1 MKFPKHCADA
11 SQSLQTIATV
21 VDSMEAHLLELE
33 EDRHNT
39 DLLTHLVQELFMT
52 KSLSEG
58 ILHEHLHFIEQEEA
72 GVAEAIKLAH
82 DELMRRAWAVRH
94 DLEILTKVARP
105 RAVQLVG

>member
-1 MKFPKHCADA
+1 MKFPQHCADA
-11 SQSLQTIATV
+11 SRSLQSISKV

-33 EDRHNT
+33 EDRQNT
-39 DLLTHLVQELFMT
+39 TLLTHLVQELFMT

-58 ILHEHLHFIEQEEA
+58 ILHEHLHYIEQEEA

-82 DELMRRAWAVRH
+82 DELMKRAWAVRH

-105 RAVQLVG
+105 RAIQLVG